1 MFLCVSDMV
10 GRGQGFKPKRPLT
23 HEECRYEM
31 CCCCGA
37 RVKPQKGRSRI
48 TPMTQKTVDQVIKW
62 AKPEFD
68 PSVLSHPLGLCS
80 QCRVRVSECAA
91 RKAPPTRPGIK
102 AKWAEFQLQNI
113 HIPRAQQAQ
122 SCICDICKAFRSN
135 FSLPCHVQKIVPRGE
150 PQQVEAQVQRPQKG
164 PCADCLQ
171 ENTGPGIP
179 HFCTSSARKQNLVK
193 LTLKEGS
200 GAEQVAAA
208 VMKSLAKP
216 NLDTQSRQVQLKQL
230 KGGNSLRVKLGTGQ
244 KKKPKVVL
252 RSQTIAKIKKKLNLS
267 DRATEKLCHI
277 LREEEV
283 DVEKNTR
290 RFLKDVDQLLMP
302 YFENRKMEMEVKVT
316 YKVLKMVRKRGGT
329 LKKQMVDAKKIV
341 KKLKNI
347 AIVKDLRVFLQKI
360 CEWRNISPADAWY
373 RVCQDGGGGSFKSV
387 VSVMEKGIDPSK
399 EDKGEML
406 SGVNRLLPL
415 AVCPGVP
422 ERHFNL
428 RQISEHLNFH
438 LIPNLRVVVDFCLL
452 NAMVG
457 ISSHGGKYSCSY
469 CEGPST
475 LNPGRLRT
483 FGSLKKRY
491 KEYQTAGSNPA
502 KMQQFANVIQ
512 PSLTIA
518 GANKL
523 VMDIHPMPE
532 LHCLIGWL
540 TTLSS

>member
-1 MFLCVSDMV
+1 M
-10 GRGQGFKPKRPLT
+10 
-23 HEECRYEM
+23 
-31 CCCCGA
+31 
-37 RVKPQKGRSRI
+37 KPQKGRSRI
-48 TPMTQKTVDQVIKW
+48 TPMTQKTVDQVKAW
-62 AKPEFD
+62 AKPDFD
-68 PSVLSHPLGLCS
+68 QNVLSHPLGLCS

-91 RKAPPTRPGIK
+91 KKAPPTRPGIK
-102 AKWAEFQLQNI
+102 AKWAEFKLQNI
-113 HIPRAQQAQ
+113 FIPARGQQAQ
-122 SCICDICKAFRSN
+122 TCICDMCTALRGN
-135 FSLPCHVQKIVPRGE
+135 HSLPCHVQKVVPKGE
-150 PQQVEAQVQRPQKG
+150 PAQVEAQVQKSPKG
-164 PCADCLQ
+164 PCAECLQ

-179 HFCTSSARKQNLVK
+179 HPCTSSARKENLVK
-193 LTLKEGS
+193 LALKEGT

-216 NLDTQSRQVQLKQL
+216 DLDTEPRHLQLKQL
-230 KGGNSLRVKLGTGQ
+230 RGGNSLRVKLGEG
-244 KKKPKVVL
+244 KKTKPKVML
-252 RSQTIAKIKKKLNLS
+252 KSQTIAKIKKKLNLS
-267 DRATEKLCHI
+267 ERATEKLCHI
-277 LREEEV
+277 LREDEV
-283 DVEKNTR
+283 KVEKNTR
-290 RFLKDVDQLLMP
+290 RFLKDVDHLLMP
-302 YFENRKMEMEVKVT
+302 YFENRRMEMEVKVN
-316 YKVLKMVRKRGGT
+316 YRVLKMVRKRGGT
-329 LKKQMVDAKKIV
+329 LKKQMVEAKKIV

-347 AIVKDLRVFLQKI
+347 AIVKNLRVFLQKI

-387 VSVMEKGIDPSK
+387 VSVMDKGIDPSK

-428 RQISEHLNFH
+428 RQISEHLQFH

-469 CEGPST
+469 CEGAST
-475 LNPGRLRT
+475 INPGRPRT

-491 KEYQTAGSNPA
+491 AEYQKAGSNPA

-518 GANKL
+518 AANKL
-523 VMDIHPMPE
+523 VMDVHPMPE
-532 LHCLIGWL
+532 LHCLIGVVNHL
-540 TTLSS
+540 VKLMIEVDSSTLDLLQKQNIFRHGYQGGGLDGNNSFK